1 MSNHTKA
8 PWLFDGKVVYALNEK
23 WVNIFSA
30 FVQDGK
36 TGEDELKANARR
48 IVACV
53 NACEGISTE
62 TLEQGSTLAKITK
75 SASDELAAAR
85 NMQGNIEDRIA
96 RLAQQRDELLA
107 AIKSFGHKVGCR
119 KNAFGDTCTCGVD
132 SVIAKVKGGALNTDT
147 GIQTEPLLMPICFNV
162 DRSELERKLGQET
175 MKSID
180 DCNAITRELYNEE
193 IRQHYKLAKQNVRL
207 FNDLRY
213 TCENPTFGGT
223 YTREVDDVIA
233 SVKGG
238 TA

>member
-1 MSNHTKA
+1 MTGLTKE
-8 PWLFDGKVVYALNEK
+8 PWLCDKRTVYALNK
-23 WVNIFSA
+23 KGFNIFSA
-30 FVQDGK
+30 VVQDCRVGNS
-36 TGEDELKANARR
+36 ELEANAHH

-53 NACEGISTE
+53 NACE
-62 TLEQGSTLAKITK
+62 
-75 SASDELAAAR
+75 
-85 NMQGNIEDRIA
+85 
-96 RLAQQRDELLA
+96 
-107 AIKSFGHKVGCR
+107 
-119 KNAFGDTCTCGVD
+119 
-132 SVIAKVKGGALNTDT
+132 

-180 DCNAITRELYNEE
+180 DCNAITREPYNEE